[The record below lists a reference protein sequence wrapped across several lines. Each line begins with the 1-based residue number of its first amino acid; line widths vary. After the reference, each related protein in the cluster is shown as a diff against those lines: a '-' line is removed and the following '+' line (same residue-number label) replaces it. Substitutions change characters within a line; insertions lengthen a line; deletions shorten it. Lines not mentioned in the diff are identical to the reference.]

1 MVLLGSIKVAC
12 HENSAR
18 FCTVTTVDE
27 YGNDEDRDDHED
39 ENKWFSMTSA
49 STPCD
54 ILSQSIRGE
63 VIVVFATTRS
73 STVIRIMQ

>member
-1 MVLLGSIKVAC
+1 MKTLHDII
-12 HENSAR
+12 
-18 FCTVTTVDE
+18 VTTVDE
-27 YGNDEDRDDHED
+27 DDHED
-39 ENKWFSMTSA
+39 ENKWRFSMTSA